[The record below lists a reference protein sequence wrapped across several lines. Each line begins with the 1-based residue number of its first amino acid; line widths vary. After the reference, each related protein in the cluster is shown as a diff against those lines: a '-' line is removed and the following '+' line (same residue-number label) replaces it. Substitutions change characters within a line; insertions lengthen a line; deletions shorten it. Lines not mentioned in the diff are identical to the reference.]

1 MRPFITNPFIC
12 SSLKIVIDN
21 KQKCMAYSNT
31 TLLKYDV
38 YVHIQ
43 MCMDTYKGQ
52 RLALDVFLD
61 PSPLYLLK
69 QIS

>member
-1 MRPFITNPFIC
+1 
-12 SSLKIVIDN
+12 
-21 KQKCMAYSNT
+21 MAYSNT

-38 YVHIQ
+38 YVHVQ